1 MKNQAADSK
10 GHLDFSIENAE
21 PLSERLECFEN
32 LRQTCP
38 VARGATGQNGVPFW
52 SLMRYQDIVEAA
64 KQPDIYSNGHRVRL
78 ELRRPP
84 LESDPPEHTQI
95 RKMLT
100 PFFSMNSVLALDET
114 LRSISKK
121 LLEPLISDGEGDV
134 NELLARPLP
143 TQIVLYLL
151 GQPLED
157 WRKIKEW
164 SENSR
169 PQNMVDVVGQKK
181 FKEADKALWD
191 YSRKLV
197 YQRGSKLK
205 DSNTDML
212 SGLLTGTVDD
222 DPLSEDLVVGIV
234 RLLLAA
240 GHDSTSQSIGLC
252 VAYLAR
258 DIEAQDLLRR
268 EPERLPAAIEEILR
282 METPVVAMPRIVT
295 KDIELDGK
303 KLVAGDRLML
313 NYTSA
318 NRDSEIFDQ
327 ADEYVLDR
335 SPNKH
340 LVFGSGIHTCI
351 GANLARQEIR
361 VALEELLK
369 QTRHFT
375 LSAKP
380 ELQNMIHYG
389 YETIPLRIESLEQP
403 E

>member
-1 MKNQAADSK
+1 M
-10 GHLDFSIENAE
+10 
-21 PLSERLECFEN
+21 
-32 LRQTCP
+32 
-38 VARGATGQNGVPFW
+38 
-52 SLMRYQDIVEAA
+52 
-64 KQPDIYSNGHRVRL
+64 
-78 ELRRPP
+78 
-84 LESDPPEHTQI
+84 
-95 RKMLT
+95 
-100 PFFSMNSVLALDET
+100 
-114 LRSISKK
+114 
-121 LLEPLISDGEGDV
+121 
-134 NELLARPLP
+134 
-143 TQIVLYLL
+143 
-151 GQPLED
+151 
-157 WRKIKEW
+157 
-164 SENSR
+164 
-169 PQNMVDVVGQKK
+169 GQKK